1 MRAEVIAVGTE
12 LLLGYVVDTNS
23 AWIGDQLAQHGV
35 DCLLAVKVGDN
46 QDRIAAA
53 ITAALGRADAVICCG
68 GLGPTQDDV
77 TREAIAQALGVGL
90 RRDPAIEAR
99 IEAMFASARH
109 PMPDNNRR
117 QADVPDGAAEI
128 PQVRGTAPGLICSA
142 PGGKVVYAVP
152 GVPGEMRE
160 MLTRAVLPDMVA
172 RQGSPS
178 VIASRTLRTWGLG
191 ESGVAA
197 VLAPRIA
204 ALDASG
210 NPAIAFLASAGEGIK
225 VRLTAKVGSNGGA
238 REDAA
243 AAAAAL
249 LDAEEAEV
257 RAVLGD
263 RVFGVD
269 DETMEAVVAGALLDA
284 GRSLAVAESLTG
296 GLLGARLTDVA
307 GASRWFR
314 GGVVSYA
321 SDVKREVLGVPD
333 GPVVRA
339 PAAEAMAAG
348 VARLLR
354 ADVGLAVT
362 GVAGPEEQEGQPV
375 GTVWIGSSIDGVAG
389 SQQVRLP
396 GLRADVRALSVLAA
410 LDHLRRR
417 LMGLPPG

>member
-1 MRAEVIAVGTE
+1 MRAEVIAIGTE

-23 AWIGDQLAQHGV
+23 AWIGDHLAQHGI

-128 PQVRGTAPGLICSA
+128 PQVRGTAPGLICPA
-142 PGGKVVYAVP
+142 PGGKVVYAIP

-160 MLTRAVLPDMVA
+160 MLGRAVLPDLVA
-172 RQGSPS
+172 RQGSPT

-197 VLAPRIA
+197 VLAPRID
-204 ALDASG
+204 ALDAAG

-225 VRLTAKVGSNGGA
+225 VRVTAKVRAEGGA
-238 REDAA
+238 TEDAA
-243 AAAAAL
+243 TAATAL

-257 RAVLGD
+257 RALLGD

-269 DETMEAVVAGALLDA
+269 DETMEMVVAGALLRA
-284 GRSLAVAESLTG
+284 GRTLAVAESLTG
-296 GLLGARLTDVA
+296 GMLGSRLTDVA
-307 GASRWFR
+307 GASGWFR

-339 PAAEAMAAG
+339 AAAEAMAVG

-354 ADVGLAVT
+354 ADVGLALT
-362 GVAGPEEQEGQPV
+362 GVAGPDPQEGQPV
-375 GTVWIGSSIDGVAG
+375 GTVWIGSSIDGVAD

-396 GLRADVRALSVLAA
+396 GQRAEVRALSVLAA

-417 LMGLPPG
+417 LTGLPPG